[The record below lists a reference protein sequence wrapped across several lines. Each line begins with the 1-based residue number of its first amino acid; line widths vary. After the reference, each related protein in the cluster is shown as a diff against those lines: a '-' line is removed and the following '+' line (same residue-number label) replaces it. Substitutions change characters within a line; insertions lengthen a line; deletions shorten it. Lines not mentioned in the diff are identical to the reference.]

1 MWATRAESP
10 VRLERAAREGQDG
23 AHVAARQAQ
32 DLSAL
37 VTTALAAA
45 AVLAQRTER
54 AAGSLQQTAGAEQQI
69 AETMKEIVASVQRV
83 MEIVGGITT
92 SVAEQ
97 SEGLSRVNAAAAELI
112 HLWLHQ
118 LIVSPRPSVRTAP
131 KQPLPLTM

>member
-23 AHVAARQAQ
+23 AHASARQAQ

-45 AVLAQRTER
+45 AVLAQCTER

-83 MEIVGGITT
+83 IEIVGGITT

-97 SEGLSRVNAAAAELI
+97 SEGVFDYYN
-112 HLWLHQ
+112 
-118 LIVSPRPSVRTAP
+118 
-131 KQPLPLTM
+131 